1 MSRKKHKKNVQILL
15 SPEKYIRSRCRS
27 IPFGECYI
35 NNDWREDGLAQVF
48 IARKHSND
56 NLTVGIYLVDV
67 FCLGVKDTFYR
78 FNISTIEYD
87 DFIENVSKDVNLVP
101 VDYLLAH
108 NIIYGAIG
116 FAEDFGFSPHKEFTK
131 TTQFVLE
138 EDDEDVELI
147 DLEFGKNGKPFLI
160 VQDENESYK
169 GYLRILEETA
179 GHGNFEYLLHD
190 GDSSDSFTVDDSSNG
205 HEDLFL
211 IRYYDDKD
219 FEKKIFHELDQL
231 STYSDEERENIFND
245 KEFLLETYYRMAE
258 LSLASFFS
266 KEEKQEAYEFGE
278 SLFDIDFYDNDDLA
292 GNIGI
297 TDLNDLKTFSIIF
310 EFLAE
315 NKPKKAIKNLKR
327 LMESYPEE
335 PTFHFYMILALL
347 LDNKDRKADDLAIYA
362 YQKYPDNLMIVTQY
376 LSYLIRSKRFE
387 KINEIIGETFFLQEI
402 YPDTKFFHEGVALTY
417 YKTIFR
423 FLLETNQLLKA
434 RAVFFQLD
442 KLGTPDEEVDFY
454 HELFIEG
461 VTRFFEDKEN

>member
-1 MSRKKHKKNVQILL
+1 MRNVRI
-15 SPEKYIRSRCRS
+15 
-27 IPFGECYI
+27 
-35 NNDWREDGLAQVF
+35 
-48 IARKHSND
+48 
-56 NLTVGIYLVDV
+56 
-67 FCLGVKDTFYR
+67 
-78 FNISTIEYD
+78 
-87 DFIENVSKDVNLVP
+87 
-101 VDYLLAH
+101 
-108 NIIYGAIG
+108 
-116 FAEDFGFSPHKEFTK
+116 
-131 TTQFVLE
+131 
-138 EDDEDVELI
+138 
-147 DLEFGKNGKPFLI
+147 FL
-160 VQDENESYK
+160 Y
-169 GYLRILEETA
+169 
-179 GHGNFEYLLHD
+179 
-190 GDSSDSFTVDDSSNG
+190 
-205 HEDLFL
+205 
-211 IRYYDDKD
+211 
-219 FEKKIFHELDQL
+219 
-231 STYSDEERENIFND
+231 